1 MVYIFV
7 ALFAEAK
14 PLIQSLAL
22 KRQRSD
28 LPFEQYID
36 EGKRFCLVL
45 TGVGSVAAATA
56 VGSICTAGQVG
67 SGDFLC
73 NVGTCAG
80 AQPGQA
86 FLIHKMTEEAT
97 GRTFYP
103 DVLYRSPFAECPV
116 VTVSRPVQSERP
128 APREESFVYDMEAA
142 GFYQAAAHFVGPHR
156 IACIK
161 VVSDTGQN
169 EMVTSAQITQR
180 IFEAADTIADWL
192 RQIGCMTEEE
202 AQREVKFS
210 SAEEE
215 MLQRLCRDLHCS
227 ETMLGQVR
235 RRLFYAKLTGRE
247 IVSQVGEIYAD
258 GLLPCRDRR
267 EGKRCWNDIRQ
278 RLF

>member
-14 PLIQSLAL
+14 PFIQSLAL
-22 KRQRSD
+22 KRQRSE

-36 EGKRFCLVL
+36 AEKRFCLVL

-56 VGSICTAGQVG
+56 VGSICTAGRVG
-67 SGDFLC
+67 PGDFLC

-80 AQPGQA
+80 ARPGQV

-103 DVLYRSPFAECPV
+103 DVLYRSPFTECPV
-116 VTVSRPVQSERP
+116 VTVSRPVQSERM
-128 APREESFVYDMEAA
+128 APRAESSVYDMEAA
-142 GFYQAAAHFVGPHR
+142 GFYQAAARFVGPHR

-169 EMVTSAQITQR
+169 ETVTSARITQR
-180 IFEAADTIADWL
+180 IFEAADTITDWF

-210 SAEEE
+210 SEEEE

-227 ETMLGQVR
+227 ETMLSQVR
-235 RRLFYAKLTGRE
+235 RQLFYAKLTGRE
-247 IVSQVGEIYAD
+247 IISQIGEIYAD